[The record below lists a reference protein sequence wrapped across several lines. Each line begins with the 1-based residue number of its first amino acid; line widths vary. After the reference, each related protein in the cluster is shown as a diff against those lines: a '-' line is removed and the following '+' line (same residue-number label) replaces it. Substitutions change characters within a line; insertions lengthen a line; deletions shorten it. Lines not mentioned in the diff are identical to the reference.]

1 MKIIE
6 IDPSNKRDA
15 ALFLTLP
22 FQIYNATPQWVPPLE
37 MDARRMLN
45 RRSHPFYDHSEAT
58 FFLAFSSPDG
68 NHVAGRLA
76 VLDNCHNN
84 EFNHEQTAFFYL
96 FECENDPQAAA
107 GLFDAAT
114 DWAQKR
120 GLNKFFG
127 PKGFSAL
134 DGLGLLVKGFEL
146 RPALGIPY
154 NMPYYQALLEGVGF
168 SSAGDTL
175 SGYMSRDIQFPE
187 KIHQVAQ
194 AVQERRGLTIAR
206 YGKRRDLQ
214 SLVPKLRDLYN
225 ASIEGTP
232 GNAPLTD
239 DEVATMADQMLWFAD
254 PRLIKI
260 IMKDGEPVGYL
271 FAYPDIS
278 AAIQRTGGRLF
289 PLGWTDLLLELRRTK
304 WININGAGIIEKY
317 RGLGGTTI
325 LFSEMHKSVMEG
337 RYQHAEVVQ
346 IGADNE
352 RMQNEMRNFG
362 IDFYKAHR
370 MYVKEIVA

>member
-1 MKIIE
+1 MKIVE
-6 IDPSNKRDA
+6 IDPSNKGDA
-15 ALFLTLP
+15 RLFLSLP
-22 FQIYNATPQWVPPLE
+22 FQIYRATPQWVPPLE
-37 MDARRMLN
+37 MDARRMLDH
-45 RRSHPFYDHSEAT
+45 RSHPFYDHSQAS
-58 FFLAFSSPDG
+58 FFLAYSGPQ
-68 NHVAGRLA
+68 NNQLAGRLA
-76 VLDNCHNN
+76 VLDNCNYN

-96 FECENDPQAAA
+96 FECTNDPEAAA
-107 GLFDAAT
+107 GLFSAAT
-114 DWAQKR
+114 DWAR
-120 GLNKFFG
+120 RRRLNKFYG

-154 NMPYYQALLEGVGF
+154 NPPYYQALLEGVGF
-168 SSAGDTL
+168 TSAGDTL
-175 SGYMSRDIQFPE
+175 SGYMSRNIKFPE

-194 AVQERRGLTIAR
+194 AVQEKRGLTIAR
-206 YGKRRDLQ
+206 YGKRSDLQ

-239 DEVATMADQMLWFAD
+239 DEVATLADQILWFAD

-271 FAYPDIS
+271 FAYPDVS
-278 AAIQRTGGRLF
+278 AAIQRTAGRLF
-289 PLGWTDLLLELRRTK
+289 PMGWADLLLELRRTK

-317 RGLGGTTI
+317 RGLGGTAL

-337 RYQHAEVVQ
+337 RYQHAEIVQ

-370 MYVKEIVA
+370 LYVKNI